1 MVRSH
6 TYFLAR
12 RPKGSCTFGA
22 LKDNEAIAKALE
34 ELYEQNKGEAD
45 MAIVDGSSLWIDA
58 AGAVQSRVIAGGV
71 ARAIELS
78 SELVRAVI
86 AASEGA

>member
-34 ELYEQNKGEAD
+34 GLYEQHKGEAD
-45 MAIVDGSSLWIDA
+45 MAIVDGASLWIDA

-71 ARAIELS
+71 ARSIEVSPEVASAL
-78 SELVRAVI
+78 I